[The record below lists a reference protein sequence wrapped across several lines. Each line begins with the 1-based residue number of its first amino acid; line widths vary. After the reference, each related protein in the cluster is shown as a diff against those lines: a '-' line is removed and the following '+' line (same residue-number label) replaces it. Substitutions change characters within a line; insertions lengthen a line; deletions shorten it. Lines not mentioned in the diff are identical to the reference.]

1 MRVELTTVTEVQ
13 LVRPSSVQI
22 NSDLNIESVL
32 PVTGGTKNNS
42 TISF

>member
-22 NSDLNIESVL
+22 NSDLNIESVY
-32 PVTGGTKNNS
+32 PVTVGTKNNS

>member
-32 PVTGGTKNNS
+32 SVTVGSKNNS